1 MHLHWELGALGGSGH
16 KGTTLM
22 DHTDMTKKS
31 PHCWF
36 QKHLGKRS
44 KRHVILGNNTHDLT
58 HEKLEKI
65 CTILPVINL
74 IRSGV
79 SGTSSNILITRPC
92 YAYETLS
99 SFELPVWKQFI
110 AVTLR
115 KLFWLPNYWRDVRG
129 VQSQCWVSKGEG
141 HTYNRTDGS

>member
-44 KRHVILGNNTHDLT
+44 KRHVILETTHM
-58 HEKLEKI
+58 
-65 CTILPVINL
+65 ILLMRNL
-74 IRSGV
+74 KKYARSY
-79 SGTSSNILITRPC
+79 L
-92 YAYETLS
+92 L
-99 SFELPVWKQFI
+99 
-110 AVTLR
+110 
-115 KLFWLPNYWRDVRG
+115 
-129 VQSQCWVSKGEG
+129 
-141 HTYNRTDGS
+141 